1 MSDTTPA
8 YSLLPWVRRG
18 VASLIAG
25 VPSVNYAT
33 LPVSLAVNGTAVAAP
48 PNVRLP
54 GPGDVQNID
63 PRAFIRTEPR
73 DGADR
78 FEPNYLAA
86 VELATPDLPWMF
98 TPAAP
103 VGDRLMP
110 WLCLIVLPDTE
121 GVTLIPQANGPATLR
136 LDAPLDPAKELP
148 DLSQID
154 AWVHAQIAG
163 SDLSAAALAGD
174 SGASLSRLIA
184 PRKLVALQ
192 RYIACVVPTY
202 RAGLNAGLGLPV
214 TDNDLS
220 PAWDATITSPFSL
233 PVYFQFSFQTGPDGD
248 FASLAHKIGP
258 PQVPIAVGTRT
269 MDVSQPGFGAAPAP
283 GVTLGLEGALRTFNM
298 QPTAWPA
305 GAQAAFETQLRGALM
320 PAAAV
325 DPVVSPPVFGRTQ
338 TGQDLP
344 AAGQPP
350 VWLGELNLD
359 PRSRTVASAG
369 GQVVQAD
376 ADSMVASAWSQLG
389 EIRKANQLLRQAQ
402 LAREVSASL
411 NQRHLQTMDGD
422 GTYLQITSPVH
433 GRVSLTLAGVT
444 ATLMGHVA
452 ASRLPSGAVS
462 APLRKLARPRGPLGR
477 QLAVTGPQQIVDR
490 LNIPVGAG
498 ATALVV
504 AGPVKAPQGM
514 VALDDVSPAIQMVKM
529 TAVSLQGAVGW
540 QMTAVATTGTTAV
553 SETLHVSALALPAAK
568 PEIAATPVTPITPIK
583 AVVEPVKP
591 ILGSATS
598 VVATS
603 VVATS
608 QLLPLI
614 DWKADPNVPAIL
626 QVGRS
631 SLPAPFVFPTDT
643 AALATMQQNF
653 STAAAAINGYL
664 NAAQPS
670 IADLPSL
677 GGAPALSS
685 TRALLS
691 ARLDPAVTI
700 PTRLKVRLPLGTGSD
715 PLQPLTGTPLF
726 PQAMFAPLADLSPE
740 WMLPGISSIP
750 IDTAVLLQTNPR
762 FVEAFLVGL
771 NEEFSREL
779 LWRQF
784 PAERADTWFQN
795 FWSSGGTA
803 DIAPIAQFDPAG
815 HLGDHT
821 QDQATAGRIALL
833 IRADL
838 FQRYPNTLVS
848 AVQAVWNPDGL
859 TRALGTAR
867 QWPIFQG
874 QIGAD
879 YRFFGFDIVD
889 PFGVADPT
897 AKNPGWYFVLEE
909 HVTEPRFGL
918 EPTTEVGSA
927 AAQSGLSWN
936 DLSWEDVGE
945 GGGLS
950 GDFLTT
956 TSPPKFTS
964 IEPVAWGDNAAAMAF
979 ILMRRPTRVAMH
991 ANALLAGQTT

>member
-18 VASLIAG
+18 IASLVAG
-25 VPSVNYAT
+25 TPSVNYAT
-33 LPVSLAVNGTAVAAP
+33 IPVSLAVNGTAVAAP

-54 GPGDVQNID
+54 GPGDVKTID
-63 PRAFIRTEPR
+63 ARAFIRTEPR

-98 TPAAP
+98 TPSAP

-110 WLCLIVLPDTE
+110 WLCLIVVPDAD
-121 GVTLIPQANGPATLR
+121 GVSLIQQANGPATLR
-136 LDAPLDPAKELP
+136 LDAPIDPAKELP
-148 DLSQID
+148 DLGQID

-163 SDLSAAALAGD
+163 ADLSPAALAGD
-174 SGASLSRLIA
+174 TGASVARLIA
-184 PRKLVALQ
+184 PRKLVASQ

-202 RAGLNAGLGLPV
+202 RAGVKAGLGMPV
-214 TDNDLS
+214 TDDDLA
-220 PAWDATITSPFSL
+220 PAWDATITAPFTL

-248 FASLAHKIGP
+248 FASLARKIGP

-269 MDVSQPGFGAAPAP
+269 MDVSEPGFGTAPAP

-298 QPTAWPA
+298 QPTAWPDN
-305 GAQAAFETQLRGALM
+305 AQAAFETQLRGVLT
-320 PAAAV
+320 PAAAA

-344 AAGQPP
+344 AAAQPP
-350 VWLGELNLD
+350 IWLGELNLD

-376 ADSMVASAWSQLG
+376 AESMVASAWKQLG

-411 NQRHLQTMDGD
+411 NQRHLQSMDGD

-433 GRVSLTLAGVT
+433 SRVSLTLAGVT
-444 ATLMGHVA
+444 ATLFGHVA
-452 ASRLPSGAVS
+452 ASRLPAGAVS
-462 APLRKLARPRGPLGR
+462 ATMRKLARPRGPLGR
-477 QLAVTGPQQIVDR
+477 QLAVTGLQMIVDR
-490 LNIPVGAG
+490 LNIPASSGT
-498 ATALVV
+498 TALLV
-504 AGPVKAPQGM
+504 AGPVKAPRGM
-514 VALDDVSPAIQMVKM
+514 VALDDVSPAIQMAKL
-529 TAVSLQGAVGW
+529 TAVALQGAPGW
-540 QMTAVATTGTTAV
+540 QKTPVATTGGVTVSGTLQAAPVAAVPPTTTI
-553 SETLHVSALALPAAK
+553 E
-568 PEIAATPVTPITPIK
+568 PVKVI
-583 AVVEPVKP
+583 VEPVKP
-591 ILGSATS
+591 VIGSGTG
-598 VVATS
+598 VVGPA
-603 VVATS
+603 
-608 QLLPLI
+608 QPLPI
-614 DWKADPNVPAIL
+614 INWKADPNVPAIL
-626 QVGRS
+626 QTGLS
-631 SLPAPFVFPTDT
+631 TLPPPLVFPTDT

-653 STAAAAINGYL
+653 STAATAMNGYL
-664 NAAQPS
+664 NAPQTPS
-670 IADLPSL
+670 PDLPSL
-677 GGAPALSS
+677 GGSPALSA
-685 TRALLS
+685 TRAQLS

-700 PTRLKVRLPLGTGSD
+700 LARLKARVPLGKGSD
-715 PLQPLTGTPLF
+715 PLQPLTGTPKF
-726 PQAMFAPLADLSPE
+726 PQAMYAPLADLSPE

-784 PAERADTWFQN
+784 PAERAETWFQN
-795 FWSSGGTA
+795 FWSTGGTP
-803 DIAPIAQFDPAG
+803 DIAPIAQFDPTG

-859 TRALGTAR
+859 TRALGPSR

-879 YRFFGFDIVD
+879 YRFFGFDIED

-909 HVTEPRFGL
+909 HLTEPRFGL
-918 EPTTEVGSA
+918 EPATRVGSGGA
-927 AAQSGLSWN
+927 GSGLSWN
-936 DLSWEDVGE
+936 DLSWQDVAAGA
-945 GGGLS
+945 GLN
-950 GDFLTT
+950 GNFLTT
-956 TSPPKFTS
+956 QSAPTFTS
-964 IEPVAWGDNAAAMAF
+964 IESVSWSDNAAAMAF

-991 ANALLAGQTT
+991 ANALLAGTPA